1 MLTEAEL
8 RALILHEEGQHLDFK
23 SLWDQSPPAP
33 PRPRDRRKVRD
44 DIAEYTAAFANTD
57 GGTLILGVED
67 DHTPSGHAYTE
78 ADITEFL
85 DTPNRRLDPV
95 PTFRTQRIRLDNHE
109 LLVFEVDIAPRAV
122 MVKANGFPYRVQD
135 RLVREQQEVIN
146 RRKEAWTTLGYERI
160 QPRGL
165 DLSAVDLDYT
175 RRYFTK
181 TAFADRDPVDNLRRL
196 RLVEDSAKGPQPT
209 HAAILLFGKDPQ
221 RLHPRAGVRV
231 FRVNGTERT
240 HGRKRNVQQFPPIEG
255 RLPDVLE
262 KSKELLGTL
271 VRKSEKLHD
280 LFFKEMPE
288 YPTEA
293 WQEALVNAIAHR
305 DYLQQG
311 LAIEV
316 TLFDDR
322 MEIESPGD
330 LVPPVTYEALNRGER
345 LHASRN
351 PLLCRTLTE
360 AGIMRE
366 EGEGV
371 LRMRE
376 ELRECLLPPPEFEPR
391 SGRVCITFRNSPTML
406 GGPPGWATFVRTL
419 DLSDSQRRILSQRP
433 EGFRNEDYREINGG
447 DRDNAYRE
455 IHDLVQRGILAE
467 PTGSGRGATYVLHPD
482 LVRVLN
488 LLADR
493 LPRLKAR
500 IDEFGQVT
508 NADYR
513 QMFALSRKAALR
525 DLQEL
530 AQIGFLRAKGERR
543 GAHYLAGPRFEA
555 I

>member
-1 MLTEAEL
+1 M
-8 RALILHEEGQHLDFK
+8 GPD
-23 SLWDQSPPAP
+23 PANPTP
-33 PRPRDRRKVRD
+33 PRPRDRRAVRD
-44 DIAEYTAAFANTD
+44 DIAEYIAAFANTH

-67 DHTPSGHAYTE
+67 DHTPSGHAYSD

-95 PTFRTQRIRLDNHE
+95 PTFRTQRIRLDTHE

-135 RLVREQQEVIN
+135 RLVLEQQEVIN

-165 DLSAVDLDYT
+165 DITAVDLDYV
-175 RRYFTK
+175 RAYFAK
-181 TAFADRDPVDNLRRL
+181 TAYANRDPLDNLRRL
-196 RLVEDSAKGPQPT
+196 RLVEDSAQGPQPT

-221 RLHPRAGVRV
+221 SLHPRAGVRV

-240 HGRKRNVQQFPPIEG
+240 HGRKRNVQQFPPVEG

-262 KSKELLGTL
+262 KSKELIGSQ

-311 LAIEV
+311 LCVEV

-351 PLLCRTLTE
+351 PLICRTLTE

-376 ELRECLLPPPEFEPR
+376 ELREHKLPPPEFEPR
-391 SGRVCITFRNSPTML
+391 SGRVCITFRNTPTMQ
-406 GGPPGWATFVRTL
+406 GGPPGWATYVRTL
-419 DLSDSQRRILSQRP
+419 DLSDNQRRILSQRP
-433 EGFRNEDYREINGG
+433 DGFRNEDYREVNGG

-455 IHDLVQRGILAE
+455 IQDLIQRGIVTE
-467 PTGSGRGATYVLHPD
+467 PSGSGRGAAYSLHPD
-482 LVRVLN
+482 FVRILQ

-493 LPRLKAR
+493 LPAVKEH
-500 IDEFGQVT
+500 ITKFGQLT
-508 NADYR
+508 NTDHR
-513 QMFALSRKAALR
+513 QRFGVSRKAALR
-525 DLQEL
+525 ELQDLTK
-530 AQIGFLRAKGERR
+530 IGFLVAKGERR
-543 GAHYLAGPRFEA
+543 GAHYLAGPRFGE